1 MTSQKPGHHQ
11 LPSERVPDQV
21 ESSQPRE
28 MPKNSRPHHHVGS
41 MYLASFVGSLPLF
54 VLLLVVS
61 ASWDGYGLLAY
72 SKPIVEFVS
81 LDAVVS
87 AVVVGGLCSVNV
99 RSNSAALGL
108 GCLWPFLLVV
118 GVCVFAVLGR

>member
-11 LPSERVPDQV
+11 LPSERVPDQI

-87 AVVVGGLCSVNV
+87 AVVTDGQLLVRRNRGLVGVGGGWVEGARECKKV
-99 RSNSAALGL
+99 
-108 GCLWPFLLVV
+108 LL
-118 GVCVFAVLGR
+118 AS